1 MNLEVPRALV
11 SFDPSHPRAP
21 DLVVALKAKFG
32 NEYVDPG
39 IQGSI
44 VIILR
49 ANAPDADALLI
60 MEELVGQGCPG
71 LIAYP
76 RLYR

>member
-11 SFDPSHPRAP
+11 SFDPSHPQAS
-21 DLVVALKAKFG
+21 DLVLALKAKFG
-32 NEYVDPG
+32 AEFIDPG
-39 IQGSI
+39 VRGSV

-49 ANAPDADALLI
+49 PNAPDADALLI
-60 MEELVGQGCPG
+60 MEEVVGQSCPA